1 VAFLQEPQQLDT
13 SLLHQDPEFSQLSPP
28 PHQLPVNTDRWYY
41 RVFQSAPD
49 LIRSLLPGSAAAAN
63 PLSLDPAA
71 PGDRLYRFEALELKE
86 LSHRLD
92 GVLWPREST
101 GCAHTGSP
109 EFPVVLLEVQMHPD
123 PGFHH
128 RLAAQTYRFLQQQPQ
143 IEHWA
148 VLVITPHSR
157 LNLGPSQPLRLFLE
171 QQVVWLNL
179 EALSRRP
186 DLDPLLNLLTLPVRP
201 ESELPAC
208 SQQILASRP
217 DLDTVVLPML
227 VQRFPEL
234 TEEQIMVIAGIP
246 REEIRH
252 TRAVQDWLA
261 EGRQEGE
268 AAITLR
274 LLNRR
279 CGPLTDA
286 TTAQIQALPLEQL
299 EALADALL
307 DFQGPADLAAWL
319 DANSSGSP

>member
-1 VAFLQEPQQLDT
+1 
-13 SLLHQDPEFSQLSPP
+13 
-28 PHQLPVNTDRWYY
+28 VNTDRWYY

-63 PLSLDPAA
+63 ALGLDPGA
-71 PGDRLYRFEALELKE
+71 PGDRLYRFEALEIKE

-92 GVLWPREST
+92 GVLWPRQTT
-101 GCAHTGSP
+101 GCAETGSP

-123 PGFHH
+123 SGFHH

-143 IEHWA
+143 VEHWA
-148 VLVITPHSR
+148 VLVITPHGR
-157 LNLGPSQPLRLFLE
+157 LKLGPTQALQVFL
-171 QQVVWLNL
+171 QQVVWLSL
-179 EALSRRP
+179 EDLSQQP

-201 ESELPAC
+201 ESELAAT

-261 EGRQEGE
+261 EGEAKGRQEGE
-268 AAITLR
+268 AAVTLR
-274 LLNRR
+274 QLNRR

-286 TTAQIQALPLEQL
+286 STAQIQALPVDQL

-307 DFQGPADLAAWL
+307 DFTGPADLAAWL
-319 DANSSGSP
+319 AANT